1 MLIKKHY
8 YCSNCN
14 YHGDQEIQITNKMEL
29 LKKPKC
35 PECQS
40 RDFYFDILTFPL
52 KDDQSETGGIP
63 HSEYTLDDY
72 LREMLYKD
80 KSNNTEENEIT
91 YTQKVFKILNQ
102 TDLHDLNQE
111 LKQSGIKPIP
121 VRSKIKYKESPFC
134 IDGLILEES
143 FSYTE
148 ILKINQFLDNMKQL
162 KSISSI
168 QKMKETDTIK
178 NMIHT
183 LIYDTIDSFIY
194 DICNYDGAYYFREE
208 FLNNIEVLTMLAP
221 HIQNEMLFKFLYE
234 SKVNT
239 FNYYLQNKDI
249 FVEQYLNILT
259 WKEN

>member
-1 MLIKKHY
+1 
-8 YCSNCN
+8 
-14 YHGDQEIQITNKMEL
+14 MEL

-52 KDDQSETGGIP
+52 KDDESETGGIP

-72 LREMLYKD
+72 LREMLYED
-80 KSNNTEENEIT
+80 KSNDTEENEIN

-102 TDLHDLNQE
+102 NDLHDLNKE

-121 VRSKIKYKESPFC
+121 VRSKIEYKKSPFT
-134 IDGLILEES
+134 IDGLILEED

-148 ILKINQFLDNMKQL
+148 ILKINQFL
-162 KSISSI
+162 
-168 QKMKETDTIK
+168 
-178 NMIHT
+178 
-183 LIYDTIDSFIY
+183 
-194 DICNYDGAYYFREE
+194 
-208 FLNNIEVLTMLAP
+208 NNIEVLNMLAP
-221 HIQNEMLFKFLYE
+221 HVQHEMLFKFLYE
-234 SKVNT
+234 SKLNT

-259 WKEN
+259 

>member
-40 RDFYFDILTFPL
+40 RHFYFDILTFPL
-52 KDDQSETGGIP
+52 KDDDSETGGIP

-72 LREMLYKD
+72 LREMLYEDLYED
-80 KSNNTEENEIT
+80 KSDNTEENEIT

-148 ILKINQFLDNMKQL
+148 ILKINQSLDNMKQL

-183 LIYDTIDSFIY
+183 LIYDTIDSFVY
-194 DICNYDGAYYFREE
+194 DICNYDNAYYTKEE

-259 WKEN
+259 

>member
-14 YHGDQEIQITNKMEL
+14 YHGDQEIQVTNKMEL

-52 KDDQSETGGIP
+52 KDDDSETGGIP
-63 HSEYTLDDY
+63 YTEYTLNDY
-72 LREMLYKD
+72 LREMLYED
-80 KSNNTEENEIT
+80 KANKEENEIT

-121 VRSKIKYKESPFC
+121 VRSKIDYKEYPFT
-134 IDGLILEES
+134 IDGLILEED
-143 FSYTE
+143 FSHTDIIE
-148 ILKINQFLDNMKQL
+148 IKQFLKKMDDIKKINNIQKLKENNTL
-162 KSISSI
+162 KSIVYQLI
-168 QKMKETDTIK
+168 GDTIE
-178 NMIHT
+178 
-183 LIYDTIDSFIY
+183 SFVY
-194 DICNYDGAYYFREE
+194 DICDYDGAYYFREE
-208 FLNNIEVLTMLAP
+208 FLNNIQILNILAP
-221 HIQNEMLFKFLYE
+221 HIQHEMLFKFLYE

-239 FNYYLQNKDI
+239 LNYYLQNKDI

-259 WKEN
+259 WKEH

>member
-14 YHGDQEIQITNKMEL
+14 YHGDQEIQVTNKMEL

-40 RDFYFDILTFPL
+40 RDFYFDILTFQL
-52 KDDQSETGGIP
+52 KDDDSEKGGIP
-63 HSEYTLDDY
+63 HSKYNLDDY
-72 LREMLYKD
+72 LREMLYED
-80 KSNNTEENEIT
+80 KSDNTKKNEIT

-121 VRSKIKYKESPFC
+121 VRSKIEYKKSPFT
-134 IDGLILEES
+134 IDGLILEED

-148 ILKINQFLDNMKQL
+148 ILKINQFLDTMKQV

-168 QKMKETDTIK
+168 QKMKESDKIK

-183 LIYDTIDSFIY
+183 LIFDTIDSFVY
-194 DICNYDGAYYFREE
+194 DICNYDGAYYFKEE

-221 HIQNEMLFKFLYE
+221 H
-234 SKVNT
+234 V
-239 FNYYLQNKDI
+239 
-249 FVEQYLNILT
+249 
-259 WKEN
+259 

>member
-14 YHGDQEIQITNKMEL
+14 YHSDQEIQVTNKMEF

-40 RDFYFDILTFPL
+40 RDFYFNILTFPL
-52 KDDQSETGGIP
+52 KDDESETGGIP
-63 HSEYTLDDY
+63 HTEYTLDDY
-72 LREMLYKD
+72 LREMLYEEQSD
-80 KSNNTEENEIT
+80 NTEENEIA
-91 YTQKVFKILNQ
+91 YNQKVFKILNQ
-102 TDLHDLNQE
+102 TDLHDLNKE
-111 LKQSGIKPIP
+111 LKQSGIIPIP
-121 VRSKIKYKESPFC
+121 VRSKIEYKKSPFT
-134 IDGLILEES
+134 IDGL
-143 FSYTE
+143 

-183 LIYDTIDSFIY
+183 LIYDTIDSFVY
-194 DICNYDGAYYFREE
+194 DICNYDGAYYFKEE

-221 HIQNEMLFKFLYE
+221 HLQHEILFKFLYE
-234 SKVNT
+234 SKLNT

-259 WKEN
+259 WKEI